1 MPHLELD
8 DGFRLY
14 YERHG
19 EGPPVILAHGAGG
32 NAMSWW
38 RQVPVF
44 SERYSIITLDHR
56 AFGRSPDVEGGPGRT
71 AFGPDAAA
79 LVDALDL
86 GPVHFVGHS
95 MGARTAIG
103 LLRHNPSAFLSLTIS
118 GSNAGCVSDRLR
130 ERKAVLQASGALA
143 GSLLQR
149 ALAEDFREREPA
161 LEWLYR
167 RIRSINPPRPRDF
180 LAPPPEMRNYRGST
194 RDRLLESG
202 TPLLWIVGA
211 QDRVVPAELVRIS
224 HEITPGSRYVE
235 IADAG
240 HSAYFERPEEWNAA
254 VLGFIEEAG
263 D

>member
-86 GPVHFVGHS
+86 GPVHFVCAARVIQNQQRSRSLDLLSNLQQGRAVVVEGEGRIKS
-95 MGARTAIG
+95 PDLPLDPGAGFFGTADM
-103 LLRHNPSAFLSLTIS
+103 A
-118 GSNAGCVSDRLR
+118 
-130 ERKAVLQASGALA
+130 
-143 GSLLQR
+143 
-149 ALAEDFREREPA
+149 
-161 LEWLYR
+161 
-167 RIRSINPPRPRDF
+167 
-180 LAPPPEMRNYRGST
+180 
-194 RDRLLESG
+194 
-202 TPLLWIVGA
+202 
-211 QDRVVPAELVRIS
+211 
-224 HEITPGSRYVE
+224 
-235 IADAG
+235 
-240 HSAYFERPEEWNAA
+240 
-254 VLGFIEEAG
+254 
-263 D
+263 